1 MLEYSKIILKKVSFN
16 SVLFEKELKK
26 SLGYLLL
33 KEIEE
38 LFSWVRI
45 NHVEYRDILDNVQ
58 NLFFQ
63 GKLTAQ

>member
-63 GKLTAQ
+63 GKLTA